1 MAKRA
6 RRKPRARRA
15 AARAA
20 GDARRCKLREV
31 VDSPN
36 LEAPAGETVTLFT
49 HDHVGVVLISKAEYG
64 GTQLV
69 PAGQAVS
76 QVELDV
82 LPGRNTLKMV
92 FVFSASITG
101 RGELRENCGETSQFL
116 RALAGDEPFQLLRI
130 IGR

>member
-6 RRKPRARRA
+6 RRTPRARRA

-20 GDARRCKLREV
+20 RKCKLREV

-36 LEAPAGETVTLFT
+36 LEAPAGETVMLFT
-49 HDHVGVVLISKAEYG
+49 HDHVGAVLISKAEYG

-76 QVELDV
+76 QIDLDV